1 MFNTI
6 HYTIQKKK
14 KKKKS
19 KKVHDLLDKVR
30 NVLGLQV

>member
-1 MFNTI
+1 MFTTI
-6 HYTIQKKK
+6 HKTIQ